1 MKPCNLVIQGINSY
15 VTKQTIN
22 FEELSKTNI
31 FGIFGETG
39 SGKST
44 ILDCIIY
51 ALYGSCDRDNKLETF
66 MNLNSNFALVEFE
79 FEFQNPATRKM
90 NRYKVTRTLKKMK
103 SGIKTYAELVNV
115 TENIVVAEDSNKVN
129 SYILNLIRIG
139 KKEFKRCIALPQGEF
154 DEFLLST
161 PSEKKAS
168 IAKLFD
174 AEIYGKKLLEVWN
187 KRKQEIDANLNLI
200 NAKIVAT
207 DVGDVNSVEEL
218 QTKLKELVKTKNDNI
233 VKINRVETQLAILM
247 EEFDNYNKLVDTN
260 KSLNELKL
268 KEKDMII
275 LEDRIV
281 KYDNYSDIIN
291 VYNSLLEVNKSL
303 AEAKEKYLKSLEVKE
318 SLQKK
323 LINVEE
329 EIESISK
336 KEIES
341 LKLITALET
350 TLKGSSDFIKKTDL
364 LKTELDELKNSYAD
378 INESLTS
385 LQQNLKDKLSEL
397 DNAEN
402 VNLNCVQIFNYQLE
416 SVQSSVSSSVNLKI
430 KEVLELLKDLT
441 DVNVLS
447 KESCNILNKAK
458 NILISILNEK
468 NNELDFK
475 NVVLAFENLEKS
487 NNTLNNLKAEIF
499 NLKTLVADKTKE
511 QVLLFDKIKNMLTE
525 FNELN
530 LKVKENENNV
540 TELNKLKIEKEKI
553 DKQKFELINLKNE
566 INFKLNTLNNE
577 ILLLN
582 SEMIKLE
589 ELSKSKNKDL
599 EKFAVPTNN
608 ISLLSEELNNFNK
621 EQNLQIV
628 ENYKKQILLLE
639 KQQEELSSLNLR
651 EIAKEDLDKVQKL
664 NLELKSQNEII
675 IKNIGKLENELENI
689 SEKQSILNKYL
700 KEKQII
706 TEKLNTYNDLN
717 KYICRNQ
724 LSDFVAEE
732 YLQIVTDI
740 ANVYIDEL
748 SDGKY
753 EIVYSNGEFNIID
766 NFNAGLM
773 RGVKSLSGGERFIVS
788 LCLSLGISRA
798 LSKNVSRAF
807 NFLFIDE
814 GFGSLSEK
822 YLSSVL
828 DCFDSLIRMNFTIGI
843 ITHVDKLKDYV
854 INKIEVEK
862 VSSEQG
868 SVVTIGY

>member
-129 SYILNLIRIG
+129 SCILNLIRIG

-303 AEAKEKYLKSLEVKE
+303 AEAKEKYLKSLEAKE

-364 LKTELDELKNSYAD
+364 LKTELDELKNSYAG

-458 NILISILNEK
+458 NILISILNEN

-487 NNTLNNLKAEIF
+487 NNTLNNLKTEVF
-499 NLKTLVADKTKE
+499 NLKALVADKTKE
-511 QVLLFDKIKNMLTE
+511 QVLLSNKIKNMLTE

-540 TELNKLKIEKEKI
+540 AELNKLKIEKEKI
-553 DKQKFELINLKNE
+553 DKQKSKLINLKNE

-621 EQNLQIV
+621 EQSLQIV

-798 LSKNVSRAF
+798 LSKNVSKAF

>member
-207 DVGDVNSVEEL
+207 DVGDVDSVEEL

-268 KEKDMII
+268 KEKDMIM

-303 AEAKEKYLKSLEVKE
+303 AEVKDKYLKSLEAKE
-318 SLQKK
+318 SLQKN
-323 LINVEE
+323 LINAEE

-336 KEIES
+336 QEIES

-350 TLKGSSDFIKKTDL
+350 TLNSSADFIKKTDL
-364 LKTELDELKNSYAD
+364 LKTELDELKNSYAG

-458 NILISILNEK
+458 NILISILNE
-468 NNELDFK
+468 NNDELDFK

-487 NNTLNNLKAEIF
+487 NNTLNNLKAEVF

-511 QVLLFDKIKNMLTE
+511 QVLLSDKIKNMLTE

-540 TELNKLKIEKEKI
+540 AELNKLKIEKEKI
-553 DKQKFELINLKNE
+553 DKQKSELINLKNE

-608 ISLLSEELNNFNK
+608 ISLLSEELKNFNK
-621 EQNLQIV
+621 EQSLQIV

-651 EIAKEDLDKVQKL
+651 EIAKEDLDRVQKL

-717 KYICRNQ
+717 KYISRNQ